1 MRKYIIERNSYIK
14 AVVELERSAQITK
27 KDVDYT
33 VPASKRGIDMLLAK
47 YYNHE
52 YETEVSTKPFE
63 ELTAPNMKKQLSC
76 ARVALVTDGGLVP
89 KDNPDN
95 LNSTNAQK
103 FCMYSLG
110 GRDCLKAEDY
120 EISHQGYNSEYAE
133 EVPDRL
139 LPVDA
144 MRRAEKEGI
153 IGKLFDIFYT
163 TAGVMTPVEESVKL
177 GEKIAVS
184 LHSCEVDGVILTST
198 CGTSTRC
205 GALIGKEIERLATL
219 GIPVV
224 QITNLTKI
232 AESVG
237 ARRVL
242 RGKDICYVLGD
253 PKMSREEERGY
264 RWEMVKKALELLEK
278 KI

>member
-1 MRKYIIERNSYIK
+1 MEK
-14 AVVELERSAQITK
+14 SARILK
-27 KDVDYT
+27 EDVDYT

-47 YYNHE
+47 YYDRE

-63 ELTAPNMKKQLSC
+63 EVPVPNMRKELSS
-76 ARVALVTDGGLVP
+76 ARIALVTDGGLVP
-89 KDNPDN
+89 KDNPDH
-95 LNSTNAQK
+95 LSSTNARK

-110 GRDCLKAEDY
+110 GKDSLRGEDY
-120 EISHQGYNSEYAE
+120 EISHQGYNGEYAE
-133 EVPDRL
+133 EDPDRL

-144 MRRAEKEGI
+144 VRRAEKEGM

-184 LHSCEVDGVILTST
+184 LRDCDVDGVILTST

-205 GALIGKEIERLATL
+205 GALIGKEIERL

-237 ARRVL
+237 ARRIL
-242 RGKDICYVLGD
+242 RGNDICYVLGD
-253 PKMSREEERGY
+253 PKLGLEEERSY
-264 RWEMVKKALELLEK
+264 RWEMVKKAFALLEK

>member
-1 MRKYIIERNSYIK
+1 
-14 AVVELERSAQITK
+14 
-27 KDVDYT
+27 
-33 VPASKRGIDMLLAK
+33 MLLAK
-47 YYNHE
+47 YYNRE

-63 ELTAPNMKKQLSC
+63 ESPAPNMSKELSR
-76 ARVALVTDGGLVP
+76 ARIALVTDGGLVP
-89 KDNPDN
+89 RDNPDN
-95 LNSTNAQK
+95 LSSTNARK

-110 GRDCLKAEDY
+110 GKDHLSAEEY
-120 EISHQGYNSEYAE
+120 EISHQGYNGEYAE
-133 EVPDRL
+133 EDPDRL
-139 LPVDA
+139 LPVDV
-144 MRRAEKEGI
+144 MRRAERENR

-163 TAGVMTPVEESVKL
+163 TAGVMTPVEESIKL

-184 LHSCEVDGVILTST
+184 LSNCDVDGVILTST

-205 GALIGKEIERLATL
+205 GALIGKEIERM

-237 ARRVL
+237 ASRVL
-242 RGKDICYVLGD
+242 RGNDICYVLGD
-253 PKMSREEERGY
+253 PKLSPEEERGY

-278 KI
+278 KIS

>member
-1 MRKYIIERNSYIK
+1 M
-14 AVVELERSAQITK
+14 QITL

-47 YYNHE
+47 YYKQE
-52 YETEVSTKPFE
+52 YETEVSTEPFE
-63 ELTAPNMKKQLSC
+63 EVPVPNMKKALSE
-76 ARVALVTDGGLVP
+76 ARIALVTDGGLVP
-89 KDNPDN
+89 RDNPDN
-95 LNSTNAQK
+95 LSPTNSQK

-110 GRDCLKAEDY
+110 GKASLDAQDY
-120 EISHQGYNSEYAE
+120 EISHQGYNSEYVE
-133 EVPDRL
+133 ENPNRL

-144 MRRAEKEGI
+144 VRRAEQEGL
-153 IGKLFDIFYT
+153 IGRLFDIFYT
-163 TAGVMTPVEESVKL
+163 TAGVMMPVEESIEMGK
-177 GEKIAVS
+177 KIAVS
-184 LHSCEVDGVILTST
+184 LRDCEIDGVIMTST

-205 GALIGKEIERLATL
+205 GALIGKEIERL

-242 RGKDICYVLGD
+242 RGNDICYVLGD
-253 PKMSREEERGY
+253 PGLTLEEERSY
-264 RWEMVKKALELLEK
+264 RWEMVKKALGLLEK
-278 KI
+278 EIV